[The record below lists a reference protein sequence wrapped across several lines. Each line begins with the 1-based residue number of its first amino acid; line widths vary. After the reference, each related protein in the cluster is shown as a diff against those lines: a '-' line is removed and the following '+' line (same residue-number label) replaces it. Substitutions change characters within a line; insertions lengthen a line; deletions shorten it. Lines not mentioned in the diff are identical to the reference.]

1 MPGGAKPGSMSYMTQ
16 TKTLPSASASRD
28 QIAVWDPLV
37 RVFHWSLVT
46 AFAVAY
52 VVGDEALAV
61 HVWAGYAVTGL
72 IAFRIVWG
80 FIGPR
85 HARFSDFVFGPSAV
99 FGYLR
104 DLVAFRAKRYLG
116 HSPAGGAMV
125 LALLLGLTALVA
137 TGLVTYAV
145 RNNAG
150 PLAGLVTATATVA
163 PAGTTVAAPPPEA
176 RQPGERRARTPRP
189 GRAWRQAHELIAN
202 VMLVLIGLH
211 LAGVLLSSLAHHENL
226 VRAMITGR
234 KPADPH

>member
-1 MPGGAKPGSMSYMTQ
+1 MKGMSQ
-16 TKTLPSASASRD
+16 IDTLPSAGASRD

-37 RVFHWSLVT
+37 RVFHWSLVA
-46 AFAVAY
+46 AFTVAY
-52 VVGDEALAV
+52 IVGDEALAV
-61 HVWAGYAVTGL
+61 HVWAGYAVAGL
-72 IAFRIVWG
+72 IVFRIVWG
-80 FIGPR
+80 FVGPR
-85 HARFSDFVFGPSAV
+85 HARFSDFMFGPSAV

-125 LALLLGLTALVA
+125 FALLLGLTAVVA

-150 PLAGLVTATATVA
+150 PLAGIVTATVTVA
-163 PAGTTVAAPPPEA
+163 PTPTTVATPPTEP
-176 RQPGERRARTPRP
+176 RQAGERRARTPRP
-189 GRAWRQAHELIAN
+189 GRAWREAHELIAN
-202 VMLVLIGLH
+202 ILLVLIGLH
-211 LAGVLLSSLAHHENL
+211 LAGVVLSSLAHHENL